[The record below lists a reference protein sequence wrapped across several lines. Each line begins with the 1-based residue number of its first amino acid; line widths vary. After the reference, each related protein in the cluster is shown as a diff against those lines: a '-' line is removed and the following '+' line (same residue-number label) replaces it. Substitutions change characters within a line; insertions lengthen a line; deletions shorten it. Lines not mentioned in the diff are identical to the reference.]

1 MPLYFHKEQVELKI
15 NEESISNWVS
25 ISIKK
30 LRFIE
35 GDISVIFCSDDYLK
49 QININYLNHD
59 YYTDIITFD
68 YSDNKIISG
77 DLFVSIDR
85 VKENAEI
92 NNENFNKEICRV
104 IIHGIL
110 HLCGYKDKTSKEKE
124 EMRKLEDSFLN
135 LIH

>member
-15 NEESISNWVS
+15 NEESISNWVAV
-25 ISIKK
+25 SIKR
-30 LRFIE
+30 LRFRE

-77 DLFVSIDR
+77 DLFISINR
-85 VKENAEI
+85 VRENAEI

-110 HLCGYKDKTSKEKE
+110 HLCGYKDKTGKEKE